1 MGNLSLL
8 QQISPTQE
16 LNQGLLH
23 CRWIIYQLSY
33 QGSPYMCV
41 GIFIFSLL
49 FKVATELRIEEFR
62 GQEGK
67 LVFELIKFM

>member
-1 MGNLSLL
+1 
-8 QQISPTQE
+8 
-16 LNQGLLH
+16 
-23 CRWIIYQLSY
+23 
-33 QGSPYMCV
+33 MCV

-67 LVFELIKFM
+67 LVFDSKIHVIKINLS